1 MDISRLSKIVL
12 DYTIKKDYIT
22 DSEILSFAMKCFP
35 NFNTS
40 FKNIIIS
47 LLMEEKVIYAYDLNR
62 YKAYGKR
69 KEFVPYKNESVEK
82 QLLNYIGD
90 KELKISYFD
99 SSFYNSLSSLQSVK
113 SYLFVGVETYAVNF
127 LIDKFEKDGKKVITS
142 SDLAKLRKLFSGIEF
157 HFDYVIKTINE
168 DTPLVKM
175 KGASFNYLRLET
187 LLVDLISDKTLNDLY
202 SSEIENIYLNAL
214 TEYAIKINRLFRYA
228 EKKGCKDKIK
238 SILEYIDFNIERGEF
253 NYD

>member
-12 DYTIKKDYIT
+12 EHAIKKDYIT
-22 DSEILSFAMKCFP
+22 DSEILSFAAQCYP
-35 NFNTS
+35 NLNTS
-40 FKNIIIS
+40 FKNIIIAA
-47 LLMEEKVIYAYDLNR
+47 LMEEKVIYPYDLNH

-69 KEFVPYKNESVEK
+69 KEFVPHKNELVER
-82 QLLNYIGD
+82 QLLNYLGD

-99 SSFYNSLSSLQSVK
+99 SSFYNALSSLQSMK
-113 SYLFVGVETYAVNF
+113 NFLFIGVESYATNY
-127 LIDKFEKDGKKVITS
+127 LIDRIEKDNKKVIIS

-168 DTPLVKM
+168 DTPLFK
-175 KGASFNYLRLET
+175 KRSNYFYYPRLET
-187 LLVDLISDKTLNDLY
+187 LLVDLMSDKTLNDLY
-202 SSEIENIYLNAL
+202 SSEIENIYINAFK
-214 TEYAIKINRLFRYA
+214 EYAIKINRLFRYA

-238 SILEYIDFNIERGEF
+238 SLLEYIDFDIERGEF